1 MRALLTAR
9 VLPEEMAVLKRAA
22 ELERE
27 DGSLSRWIVE
37 LGLARAAE
45 LGIKRAAKL
54 QESPPS
60 ED

>member
-1 MRALLTAR
+1 MTALLTAR

-22 ELERE
+22 EIERE

-37 LGLARAAE
+37 LGLQRAAE
-45 LGIKRAAKL
+45 IGIKRAVKL
-54 QESPPS
+54 QESPPP